1 MVAGKHK
8 TAVVEAWQ
16 EGGVAGGAWWRR
28 NQGNPA
34 AGMPPSGA
42 ASSGARA
49 PLNRLGHLALTR
61 PASTGRW
68 RVATALPCSTSAG
81 CGREKGG
88 GTDWVGDAAG
98 RTLPAELFDVFPSFL
113 CFFYFSMFIFLP
125 NFLFVYYCFNLI
137 HFQPSCYICYVLFFL
152 FIVMHVLAKTCMSN
166 I

>member
-98 RTLPAELFDVFPSFL
+98 RTLPAELREGRPPAAERVR
-113 CFFYFSMFIFLP
+113 IRA
-125 NFLFVYYCFNLI
+125 I
-137 HFQPSCYICYVLFFL
+137 ER
-152 FIVMHVLAKTCMSN
+152 AKLSSAEED
-166 I
+166 